1 MDIDIKFQDGII
13 VTLKYFFCHIFFI
26 KIIKEIFYES
36 IKIRRV
42 KRQISLSSYE
52 ELKKGN

>member
-26 KIIKEIFYES
+26 KIIKEIFYEN

>member
-1 MDIDIKFQDGII
+1 VNIDIKFQDGII
-13 VTLKYFFCHIFFI
+13 VTLEYFFCHIFFI